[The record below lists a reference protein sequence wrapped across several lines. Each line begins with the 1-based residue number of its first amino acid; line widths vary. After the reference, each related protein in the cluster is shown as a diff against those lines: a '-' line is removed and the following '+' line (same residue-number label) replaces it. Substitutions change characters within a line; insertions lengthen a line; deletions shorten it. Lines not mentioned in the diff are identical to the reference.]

1 MSTTEQKVK
10 SQENGLLGDLSSAR
24 IYDFL
29 YQEDSELGVSK
40 AEVLLRLT
48 YEDAKSNSKTAYLSR
63 KDLMDRGF
71 GTAKRSVD
79 ITTGGEKM
87 TTGIVIEW
95 EDDEE
100 EIQTT

>member
-10 SQENGLLGDLSSAR
+10 SQEKSLLGDLSTAR

-29 YQEDSELGVSK
+29 YQDDEEEGIPK

-48 YEDAKSNSKTAYLSR
+48 YKDAKSDSKTAYLSR

-71 GTAKRSVD
+71 GLAQRRVD
-79 ITTGGEKM
+79 ITTEGEKLSS
-87 TTGIVIEW
+87 GIVIQW
-95 EDDEE
+95 EDDED
-100 EIQTT
+100 IQTT